1 MIRILVLAL
10 AAANL
15 LYFGWSQWVREE
27 QPRLV
32 APEASSAARS
42 TSTPGTAPG
51 ATQVCTSIGPAT
63 DEIRAGEIE
72 KLLRDM
78 QLTPVTR
85 TATGNVREDW
95 WVYVPN
101 ADAAAQARTLQA
113 IQNAGIT
120 DAFAM
125 ADDPAFRVSVGLFME
140 ESGAR
145 SRAEIVRN
153 LRLDA
158 TVQERMEQQTLVWF
172 DLPGVA
178 RNAVDMARL
187 SDEGIEIQALRLE
200 DCPAGAGA
208 PTEEILPP
216 EEVEPEP
223 AAPPQV

>member
-15 LYFGWSQWVREE
+15 LYFGWSQWVRDE

-32 APEASSAARS
+32 APQAAAAGASPS
-42 TSTPGTAPG
+42 TSGAATS
-51 ATQVCTSIGPAT
+51 ATQSCTSLGPAA
-63 DEIRAGEIE
+63 DEIRAMEIE
-72 KLLRDM
+72 QLLRDM
-78 QLTPVTR
+78 QLVPITR
-85 TATGNVREDW
+85 TETGSMREGW

-101 ADAAAQARTLQA
+101 ADAAGQARTLQS

-125 ADDPAFRVSVGLFME
+125 ADDPDFRVSVGLFME

-145 SRAEIVRN
+145 SRAEIVRG

-158 TVQERMEQQTLVWF
+158 TVQERMEQQTQVWF
-172 DLPGVA
+172 DLPGAA

-187 SDEGIEIQALRLE
+187 ADEGIEVQGLRLE
-200 DCPAGAGA
+200 DCPTGA
-208 PTEEILPP
+208 ER
-216 EEVEPEP
+216 
-223 AAPPQV
+223 

>member
-1 MIRILVLAL
+1 MIRILVMAL

-15 LYFGWSQWVREE
+15 LYFGWSQWVRDE

-32 APEASSAARS
+32 APQAAAAGTS
-42 TSTPGTAPG
+42 PSTPGA
-51 ATQVCTSIGPAT
+51 ATSAAQSCTSLGPAA
-63 DEIRAGEIE
+63 DEIRAMEIE
-72 KLLRDM
+72 QLLRDM
-78 QLTPVTR
+78 QLVPVTR
-85 TATGNVREDW
+85 TVTGSMREGW

-101 ADAAAQARTLQA
+101 PAAAGQARTLQS

-125 ADDPAFRVSVGLFME
+125 ADDPDFRVSVGLFME

-145 SRAEIVRN
+145 SRAEIVRG

-172 DLPGVA
+172 DLPGSA

-187 SDEGIEIQALRLE
+187 ADEGIEVQGLRLE
-200 DCPAGAGA
+200 DCPTGADR
-208 PTEEILPP
+208 
-216 EEVEPEP
+216 
-223 AAPPQV
+223 